1 MKSGLFRST
10 ACAVILFLAA
20 CDDKGGSASADSP
33 AEATADAT
41 AAFTAAAD
49 ALSAK
54 LKAGAPAASD
64 PAVKAF
70 EAESGKAL
78 QTLGTPALPLRGF
91 DSYDDLCGKTATLVA
106 AYVNLGVDKAPE
118 ASKAELMNRNA
129 TQYLDQLFT
138 PLLFSAHCSAAHMPF
153 LEKEAGGDV
162 AAKAAALQQVRSGAY
177 GQASGLL
184 QMAGDPSLD
193 AARRRRIVDQLNV
206 DAAHF
211 AIILSPAQRQELGA
225 GADAVRATLPEADKA
240 GADKVKAALTGA
252 PCGPLC
258 KM

>member
-10 ACAVILFLAA
+10 ACAIVLLLAA
-20 CDDKGGSASADSP
+20 CDGKSGSAPAD
-33 AEATADAT
+33 TKADTT

-49 ALSAK
+49 TLAAK
-54 LKAGAPAASD
+54 LKTGAPAASD

-70 EAESGKAL
+70 DAESGKAL
-78 QTLGTPALPLRGF
+78 QTLGTPELPLRGF

-106 AYVNLGVDKAPE
+106 AYVNIGVDKAPE
-118 ASKAELMNRNA
+118 AKKAELMNRNA
-129 TQYLDQLFT
+129 TQYLDQMFT

-153 LEKEAGGDV
+153 LEKEAGDDV
-162 AAKAAALQQVRSGAY
+162 AAKAAALQQVRGGAY
-177 GQASGLL
+177 GQAVGLL

-193 AARRRRIVDQLNV
+193 PARRRQIVDQLGA
-206 DAAHF
+206 DAANF

-225 GADAVRATLPEADKA
+225 GVDAVRASLPDADKA
-240 GADKVKAALTGA
+240 AADKIKAAFAGA
-252 PCGPLC
+252 PCGTLC

>member
-10 ACAVILFLAA
+10 ACTLALLLAAA
-20 CDDKGGSASADSP
+20 CDDKGTAPPADS
-33 AEATADAT
+33 
-41 AAFTAAAD
+41 AASFTAAAD
-49 ALSAK
+49 ALAGK

-70 EAESGKAL
+70 EEETGKAL

-91 DSYDDLCGKTATLVA
+91 DSYDDLCGKTATIVGA
-106 AYVNLGVDKAPE
+106 WVNLGVDQAPE
-118 ASKAELMNRNA
+118 ASKAEVMNRNA
-129 TQYLDQLFT
+129 SQYLDRMFT

-153 LEKEAGGDV
+153 LEKETADDV
-162 AAKAAALQQVRSGAY
+162 AGKAQALQQVRGGAY
-177 GQASGLL
+177 GQVNGLL

-193 AARRRRIVDQLNV
+193 EARRRRIVDLLGA
-206 DAAHF
+206 DAANF
-211 AIILSPAQRQELGA
+211 AIILSPAQRQSLSA
-225 GADAVRATLPEADKA
+225 TVDAVRATLPDADKA
-240 GADKVKAALTGA
+240 KADKIKTAVAAA

>member
-1 MKSGLFRST
+1 MKSGLFRSS
-10 ACAVILFLAA
+10 ACAIVLILAA
-20 CDDKGGSASADSP
+20 CDDTGGSAPADG
-33 AEATADAT
+33 AADTT

-54 LKAGAPAASD
+54 LGAGAPAASD

-70 EAESGKAL
+70 EAESAKAL

-91 DSYDDLCGKTATLVA
+91 DSYEGLCGKTATLVA
-106 AYVNLGVDKAPE
+106 AYVNIGVEKAPE

-129 TQYLDQLFT
+129 AQYLDQMFT

-153 LEKEAGGDV
+153 LEKETGGDV
-162 AAKAAALQQVRSGAY
+162 ASKSAALQQVRDGAY
-177 GQASGLL
+177 GQVVGLL

-193 AARRRRIVDQLNV
+193 PARRRRIVDQLGA
-206 DAAHF
+206 DAANF
-211 AIILSPAQRQELGA
+211 AIILSAAQRQEIGTA
-225 GADAVRATLPEADKA
+225 VDAVKASLPDADKPA
-240 GADKVKAALTGA
+240 TDKVKTAFATA

>member
-10 ACAVILFLAA
+10 ACAIVLLLAA
-20 CDDKGGSASADSP
+20 CDGKSGSASAD
-33 AEATADAT
+33 TKADTT

-49 ALSAK
+49 ALAAK
-54 LKAGAPAASD
+54 LETGAPAVSD

-70 EAESGKAL
+70 DSESGKAL

-106 AYVNLGVDKAPE
+106 AWVNIGVDKVAE
-118 ASKAELMNRNA
+118 DKKAELMNRNA
-129 TQYLDQLFT
+129 TQYLDQMFT

-153 LEKEAGGDV
+153 LEKETGDDV
-162 AAKAAALQQVRSGAY
+162 AAKAAALQQVRGGAY
-177 GQASGLL
+177 GQAVGLL

-193 AARRRRIVDQLNV
+193 APRRRRIVDQLGA
-206 DAAHF
+206 DAANF
-211 AIILSPAQRQELGA
+211 AIVFSPAQRQELAGA
-225 GADAVRATLPEADKA
+225 ADAVRATLPAADKA
-240 GADKVKAALTGA
+240 GADKVKTVLAGA

>member
-10 ACAVILFLAA
+10 ACAVILLLAA
-20 CDDKGGSASADSP
+20 CDGKGGSAP
-33 AEATADAT
+33 ADAAADTT

-54 LKAGAPAASD
+54 LEAGAPAASD

-106 AYVNLGVDKAPE
+106 AYVNIGVDKAPE

-129 TQYLDQLFT
+129 TQYLDQMFT

-153 LEKEAGGDV
+153 LEKEAGDDV
-162 AAKAAALQQVRSGAY
+162 AAKAAALQQVRGGAY
-177 GQASGLL
+177 GQVTGLL
-184 QMAGDPSLD
+184 QMAGDRSLD
-193 AARRRRIVDQLNV
+193 EARRRRIVDLV
-206 DAAHF
+206 GADAANF
-211 AIILSPAQRQELGA
+211 AIILSPDQRREIA
-225 GADAVRATLPEADKA
+225 AAVDSVKASLPDADKPA
-240 GADKVKAALTGA
+240 ADKIKTAFATA

>member
-10 ACAVILFLAA
+10 ACAIALLLAA
-20 CDDKGGSASADSP
+20 CDDKSGSAPAD
-33 AEATADAT
+33 TKADTT

-49 ALSAK
+49 ALAAK
-54 LKAGAPAASD
+54 LQTGVPAASD
-64 PAVKAF
+64 PVVKAF
-70 EAESGKAL
+70 DAESGKAL

-91 DSYDDLCGKTATLVA
+91 DSYEDLCGKTATLVA
-106 AYVNLGVDKAPE
+106 AYVNMGVDKAPE
-118 ASKAELMNRNA
+118 DKKAELMNRNA
-129 TQYLDQLFT
+129 AQYLDQMFK

-153 LEKEAGGDV
+153 LEKETKEDV
-162 AAKAAALQQVRSGAY
+162 GAKGAALQQVRAGAY

-193 AARRRRIVDQLNV
+193 AARRRRIVDQLGT
-206 DAAHF
+206 DAANF
-211 AIILSPAQRQELGA
+211 AIVLSPAQRQELA
-225 GADAVRATLPEADKA
+225 GATDAVRATLPDADKP
-240 GADKVKAALTGA
+240 GADRVKTAFAGA

>member
-1 MKSGLFRST
+1 MKSGLFRSA
-10 ACAVILFLAA
+10 ACVLVLLAAA
-20 CDDKGGSASADSP
+20 CDKGGGSASASTD
-33 AEATADAT
+33 AADTT

-49 ALSAK
+49 ALAAK
-54 LKAGAPAASD
+54 LKTGVPAASD

-70 EAESGKAL
+70 ESESGKAL

-106 AYVNLGVDKAPE
+106 AYVNDGVDKAPE
-118 ASKAELMNRNA
+118 AKKAELMNRNA
-129 TQYLDQLFT
+129 TQYLDQMFT

-153 LEKEAGGDV
+153 VEKETGDDV
-162 AAKAAALQQVRSGAY
+162 AAKASALQQVRGGAY

-193 AARRRRIVDQLNV
+193 AARRRRIVDQLGA
-206 DAAHF
+206 DAANF
-211 AIILSPAQRQELGA
+211 AIILSPDQRRQLAA
-225 GADAVRATLPEADKA
+225 GADAVRASLPDADKPA
-240 GADKVKAALTGA
+240 ADKIKAAFATA